1 MRDPSRAYT
10 DDNIPA
16 VICLAYNGLNVAA
29 VEPAKSPSQAPLM
42 SLQMVDHYGALNTVV
57 MHAEG
62 LAKLVAMLVA
72 CQSSKRR
79 LSRHHIIVGLHNVQT
94 LVAYM
99 VLSH

>member
-1 MRDPSRAYT
+1 MRDPSRACT

-62 LAKLVAMLVA
+62 LAKLVTMSGSLSKLEIEGLAA
-72 CQSSKRR
+72 IISS
-79 LSRHHIIVGLHNVQT
+79 
-94 LVAYM
+94 
-99 VLSH
+99 